1 MWVMF
6 VQIGRSTSELKCF
19 YYLISCS
26 KRLWPLSCNVI
37 GPMYLVWSSKGLDT
51 LVLCRTFCGG
61 SHSKCSLM
69 PPWWIQACQQLDALR
84 KNILC
89 LALSIW
95 WIVQGAVV
103 VLLQR
108 QNRLVI
114 LLERQ
119 EVNPE
124 AVRHRLLL
132 GVVLEMA
139 SNVEKNL
146 GQHFTNGWL

>member
-1 MWVMF
+1 MNSGL
-6 VQIGRSTSELKCF
+6 QTIGHLK
-19 YYLISCS
+19 
-26 KRLWPLSCNVI
+26 
-37 GPMYLVWSSKGLDT
+37 
-51 LVLCRTFCGG
+51 
-61 SHSKCSLM
+61 
-69 PPWWIQACQQLDALR
+69 
-84 KNILC
+84 KNLC
-89 LALSIW
+89 LASSVG

-108 QNRLVI
+108 QDRLVI

-132 GVVLEMA
+132 CVVLEMA

-146 GQHFTNGWL
+146 GQHFTNG

>member
-1 MWVMF
+1 MNSGL
-6 VQIGRSTSELKCF
+6 QTIGHLKKF
-19 YYLISCS
+19 
-26 KRLWPLSCNVI
+26 
-37 GPMYLVWSSKGLDT
+37 
-51 LVLCRTFCGG
+51 
-61 SHSKCSLM
+61 
-69 PPWWIQACQQLDALR
+69 
-84 KNILC
+84 LC
-89 LALSIW
+89 LASSVG

-108 QNRLVI
+108 QDRLEV

-132 GVVLEMA
+132 CVVLEMA

-146 GQHFTNGWL
+146 GQHFTNG

>member
-1 MWVMF
+1 M
-6 VQIGRSTSELKCF
+6 
-19 YYLISCS
+19 
-26 KRLWPLSCNVI
+26 
-37 GPMYLVWSSKGLDT
+37 
-51 LVLCRTFCGG
+51 
-61 SHSKCSLM
+61 
-69 PPWWIQACQQLDALR
+69 DALR

-108 QNRLVI
+108 QDRLEV
-114 LLERQ
+114 LLECQ

-139 SNVEKNL
+139 SHVEKDL
-146 GQHFTNGWL
+146 GHHSANR